1 MKITGKISEV
11 ELIIVNVF
19 LYCGII
25 SIAVMMM
32 LGASEV
38 ILSVMINFRIPG
50 AKETLALLMAITVF
64 SFLPY
69 AFHHRQMVAI
79 DILASL
85 YTGKLKPAYEI
96 VCSIIG
102 LVIFVPITLLTFPAA
117 WHSLDILEYTG
128 GSLAVPIYP
137 ARIMIS
143 LSSCFLCIQLLMA
156 IVKTFQEKESPL

>member
-1 MKITGKISEV
+1 MRTGEKIRAT
-11 ELIIVNVF
+11 ELKIVNGF
-19 LYCGII
+19 LYLGLL
-25 SIAVMMM
+25 SIVAMMM

-38 ILSVMINFRIPG
+38 ILSVLINFRIPG
-50 AKETLALLMAITVF
+50 AKEALALLMSIAVF

-79 DILASL
+79 DVLASF
-85 YTGKLKPAYEI
+85 YTGKLKRIYEI

-137 ARIMIS
+137 ARIIIS
-143 LSSCFLCIQLLMA
+143 LSSCFLCIQLLFA
-156 IVKTFQEKESPL
+156 IVKTFREKESPP